1 MPTNE
6 NLSIRVNYYDEEEK
20 TKFESSRSRAEI
32 DKVTGTTI
40 LISKAEF
47 LTYLLFPI
55 YKNGTS
61 QDTYK
66 EIKSKVSFWIGGIEE
81 LLDFSHGTI
90 NWKRPYPE
98 MTSRVG
104 VAVGLC
110 VANAIHGTTEAD
122 WCRIPEI
129 VGRNHAKKTL
139 DYQLEIPD
147 ASCST
152 GEYLVHMEAKGS
164 AQSDATK
171 KTSSV
176 SQHKQGILQKKIAQR
191 QEESRDVYYGTISVL
206 DQEDTTQCY
215 LVDPPSPERLLDPR
229 RHKLLARLYF
239 FWSQMSL
246 ISPNS
251 TLTTVLRNRIR
262 DLSAIENFENL
273 DQLFLVNRYGVK
285 TSMYPT
291 FFSSR
296 PGIRSINVVGRLFPL
311 PDDKL
316 LFVGTVPEIYDLVIN
331 QNFNHILSY
340 KSVSHT
346 ASHRLTCVVRRSER
360 ELYSHIRRSP
370 VARMIER
377 PQRPS
382 RESDTTIIEFDM
394 RGSFHFSS
402 SGRVFGVL
410 PLRESYIEHR
420 INTGLF

>member
-1 MPTNE
+1 MPTKD

-20 TKFESSRSRAEI
+20 SKFESSRSRKEI
-32 DKVTGTTI
+32 DRVAGTTI
-40 LISKAEF
+40 VVSKAEV

-61 QDTYK
+61 RDTYE
-66 EIKSKVSFWIGGIEE
+66 EIKSKVPFWIGGIEE

-110 VANAIHGTTEAD
+110 VANAIHSTTEAD
-122 WCRIPEI
+122 WSRIPEI

-139 DYQLEIPD
+139 DYQLGIPD

-164 AQSDATK
+164 AQPDAAK

-176 SQHKQGILQKKIAQR
+176 SQHKQGILQKKMAQR
-191 QEESRDVYYGTISVL
+191 PEESRDVYYGTISVL
-206 DQEDTTQCY
+206 AQEGTTQCY
-215 LVDPPSPERLLDPR
+215 LVDPPNPERLLDPR
-229 RHKLLARLYF
+229 RHKLLARLNF

-251 TLTTVLRNRIR
+251 TLTTVLKNRIR
-262 DLSAIENFENL
+262 DLVAVDNFEDL
-273 DQLFLVNRYGVK
+273 DLLFLVNRYGEK
-285 TSMYPT
+285 TLMYPT
-291 FFSSR
+291 FFTSR
-296 PGIRSINVVGRLFPL
+296 SGIRRINVVGRLFPL
-311 PDDKL
+311 PDDKV

-331 QNFNHILSY
+331 QNFNDILSY

-360 ELYSHIRRSP
+360 ELYSHILRSP
-370 VARMIER
+370 VGPML
-377 PQRPS
+377 QRRQRYS
-382 RESDTTIIEFDM
+382 RESDTPIIEFKLQGD
-394 RGSFHFSS
+394 FQFSS

-410 PLRESYIEHR
+410 PLLESYVEQSIHTE
-420 INTGLF
+420 LF